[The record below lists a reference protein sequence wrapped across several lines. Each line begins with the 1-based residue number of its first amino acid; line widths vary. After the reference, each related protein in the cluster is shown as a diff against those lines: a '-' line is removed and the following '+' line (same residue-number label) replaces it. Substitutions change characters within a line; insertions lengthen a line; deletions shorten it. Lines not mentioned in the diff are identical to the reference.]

1 MGEAGDRRWL
11 GATQVDAAR
20 ESDLAREIAE
30 HYPQLG
36 RVAARHASS
45 SVHDVVEVT
54 ADAGRFAVKLY
65 RAGLR
70 SPADVQWEVDLH
82 RHLLAGGA
90 PVARLISGV
99 NGFVELLHVDGA
111 ARMAVLA
118 EWAPGAKPNP
128 GEPTFR
134 LLGRAAAAIHAAAD
148 EFTSTLPRAPRTV
161 QTEVRQHLARLRPLL
176 EDVDRWDD
184 AVAAANTVERA
195 LSRGLERGICHVDL
209 TLDNVHVD
217 GDTITVF
224 DFDYAAEHWRAWE
237 PHGVYALSVTTS
249 APWWDCWR
257 AGYAEIRTM
266 AEEDERAVPYF
277 QLMAEFEHTAWR
289 LGLTPTS
296 VAPSLRPDDLRG
308 IVDGWT
314 QWAHT
319 QCAEL

>member
-1 MGEAGDRRWL
+1 VSQAGDQRWS
-11 GATQVDAAR
+11 GAPHVDAAR

-36 RVAARHASS
+36 RVAARLAYS
-45 SVHDVVEVT
+45 SVHDMVEVT

-70 SPADVQWEVDLH
+70 SPAEVQWEVDLH
-82 RHLLAGGA
+82 RHLLASGA
-90 PVARLISGV
+90 PVARPHSGV

-118 EWAPGAKPNP
+118 EWAPGAKPSP
-128 GEPTFR
+128 GEHTFR

-148 EFTSTLPRAPRTV
+148 EFTSTLPRVPRTV
-161 QTEVRQHLARLRPLL
+161 HTEVRQYVARLRPLL

-184 AVAAANTVERA
+184 AVAAAKTVERV
-195 LSRGLERGICHVDL
+195 LSSGLERGICHADL
-209 TLDNVHVD
+209 TLDNVHID

-224 DFDYAAEHWRAWE
+224 DFDNAAEHWRSWE
-237 PHGVYALSVTTS
+237 PHGVYALSVITS
-249 APWWDCWR
+249 RPWWDCWR

-277 QLMAEFEHTAWR
+277 QLMAEFEHTAWK

-296 VAPSLRPDDLRG
+296 VAPSLRPDDLPG

-314 QWAHT
+314 EWAHT